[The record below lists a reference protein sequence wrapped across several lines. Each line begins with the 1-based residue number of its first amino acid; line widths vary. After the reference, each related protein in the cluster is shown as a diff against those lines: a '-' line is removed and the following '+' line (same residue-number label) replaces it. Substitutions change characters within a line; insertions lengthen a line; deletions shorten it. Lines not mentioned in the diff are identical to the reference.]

1 MRTATHPRAFATVT
15 GPTATYVTV
24 TGDTEPIVVAAG
36 EDIRAAIV
44 RRATLEA
51 RRTGTA
57 LELVTSGDRGEH
69 HLLIGPT
76 GPLTRTG
83 TIPEA
88 PAVATAQEEP
98 PTTEEPGA
106 AALVPADLA
115 VSAVVVGEQARRR
128 EVREQAPSPGPGTA
142 PSGPAAESPTRPTF
156 LTPPAPAASRLG
168 GWRGT
173 LIRLGILTGPSRAEH
188 ERAARM
194 ERVSRQWAG
203 YRTIAVV
210 NGKGGVGK
218 TMTTA
223 MLAAVFAREGG
234 GGVLAWDN
242 NDTRGTLGWRT
253 QPGRY
258 DTTLRDL
265 LPAGPGLLASTAG
278 IADIARYV
286 HHQPVDRYDVLRSNP
301 ELLATDQRIRSAE
314 FDLLLQVAARYY
326 RLVIFDSGN
335 DESAER
341 WLRMI
346 DSSYQLVI
354 PTLAAEESA
363 ESAAL
368 LLDALRTRDE
378 HSAALARHAVVV
390 VTQSEPSGGPA
401 ARRVA
406 NGFEGHVRAV
416 EVIPYDPALKSGQL
430 RFDALHRRTR
440 DAWTRAAAA
449 TAETL

>member
-15 GPTATYVTV
+15 GPTATYTTV
-24 TGDTEPIVVAAG
+24 TGDTEPILAAAG

-51 RRTGTA
+51 RRTGTP

-69 HLLIGPT
+69 HLLIGPA

-83 TIPEA
+83 AMTES
-88 PAVATAQEEP
+88 PAVAFADEAAP
-98 PTTEEPGA
+98 SPGEPGA
-106 AALVPADLA
+106 SAPVPATRA
-115 VSAVVVGEQARRR
+115 VSAVAVGEQARRR
-128 EVREQAPSPGPGTA
+128 EVREQAPPPGPGTA
-142 PSGPAAESPTRPTF
+142 PSGPSAEPPTRPTF
-156 LTPPAPAASRLG
+156 LTPPTPASRPG
-168 GWRGT
+168 GWRET
-173 LIRLGILTGPSRAEH
+173 LIRLGLLTGPSRAEQ
-188 ERAARM
+188 ERADRM
-194 ERVSRQWAG
+194 ELVSRQWAG

-265 LPAGPGLLASTAG
+265 LPAAPSLLAPAAG

-286 HHQPVDRYDVLRSNP
+286 HHQSVDRYDVLRSNP
-301 ELLATDQRIRSAE
+301 ELLATDQRIATAE

-406 NGFEGHVRAV
+406 TGFDGHVRAV